1 MAGIDKTM
9 VGTNIAVRPAGEG
22 CFDPGVRSITAET
35 IGKVDDE
42 DWALDNIRNVIRDA
56 NGDIVLVAGS
66 SPFVTG
72 PAKVIL
78 GEGNYEL
85 EHIGKYDDETR
96 LGLIA
101 AGSPVW
107 CDEDAYV
114 VDGSGYEY
122 RPTHAVI
129 QSDFGFDD
137 EDPFIAGLCSG
148 DLADA
153 LRYVE
158 VGRPAE
164 DGTVSW
170 RGIFLTTVP
179 IEYPEA

>member
-1 MAGIDKTM
+1 MPGIDKTM

-22 CFDPGVRSITAET
+22 CFDPGVKSIVAKS
-35 IGKVDDE
+35 IDKVDGE
-42 DWALDNIRNVIRDA
+42 DWALDNIRVVVRDA
-56 NGDIVLVAGS
+56 KGNVVLVAGS
-66 SPFVTG
+66 SPFTTA
-72 PAKVIL
+72 PAKLVL
-78 GEGNYEL
+78 GEGSSES
-85 EHIGKYDDETR
+85 IGKYDDETR
-96 LGLIA
+96 LELIA
-101 AGSPVW
+101 AGLPAW
-107 CDEDAYV
+107 CDEDVYV

-129 QSDFGFDD
+129 QSGFGFE